1 MVRYLVPL
9 FIATLAA
16 AEPSVVK
23 IVPRAN
29 GGFELVRNGE
39 PYFVKGAV
47 GSRELDRLGKAGGN
61 SIRIYAPGAA
71 LDDAE
76 SRGLTALVGLNLGR
90 PRQGFDYRDS
100 RKVQAQRERVREA
113 VAKFKDHP
121 AVLMWALGNE
131 NELRASDED
140 RMLVW
145 KETEQLARIVKET
158 DPNHPVIAVIAG
170 LGKANLEE
178 LAETAPSLDAVG
190 INTYGGMLTLGA
202 AVRKHGWAKPWLVTE
217 FGPRG
222 HWEVSKTSWGMPVED
237 SSTEKAGFY
246 ERAYK
251 ASVSDQP
258 ACLGS
263 YVFLWGQKQ
272 EKTHTWY
279 GMFLPDG
286 TPLGAVD
293 AMTHAWT
300 GRWAANRAPRIS
312 EVRLAD
318 SPEHI
323 FGKGSHIKA
332 HVTASDPD
340 SDPLKITWD
349 IRKDVADNPNTGGD
363 REEPTPPLESA
374 SGADVTFSVPP
385 AAGNYRLFVYV
396 YDGKG
401 SAATANVPVRVRE

>member
-1 MVRYLVPL
+1 MIRYLLPFFLVPL
-9 FIATLAA
+9 AG

-23 IVPRAN
+23 IVPRAG
-29 GGFELVRNGE
+29 GGFELLRNGK
-39 PYFVKGAV
+39 PYFIKGAV
-47 GSRELDRLGKAGGN
+47 GSRELDRLVTAGGN
-61 SIRIYAPGAA
+61 SIRIYSPGAA

-90 PRQGFDYRDS
+90 PRQGFDYRDA
-100 RKVQAQRERVREA
+100 RKVQAQRDRVREA

-121 AVLMWALGNE
+121 GVLMWALGNE

-140 RMLVW
+140 RLLVW

-158 DPNHPVIAVIAG
+158 DPNHPVITVIAG

-178 LAETAPSLDAVG
+178 LAQTAPSLDAVG

-202 AVRKHGWAKPWLVTE
+202 AVRKHGWKKPWLVTE

-222 HWEVSKTSWGMPVED
+222 HWEVSKTAWGMPIED
-237 SSTEKAGFY
+237 SSTEKADFY
-246 ERAYK
+246 ERAYQ
-251 ASVSDQP
+251 ASVTSQP

-300 GRWAANRAPRIS
+300 GRWPANRAPRIG
-312 EVRLAD
+312 ELRLD
-318 SPEHI
+318 GSPEHV
-323 FGKGSHIKA
+323 FGKGSSIQA

-340 SDPLKITWD
+340 SDPVKITWD
-349 IRKDVADNPNTGGD
+349 LRKDVADNPNTGGD
-363 REEPTPPLESA
+363 REEPTPPLQTA
-374 SGADVTFSVPP
+374 SGADVVFPAPP
-385 AAGNYRLFVYV
+385 AAGNYRIFVYV